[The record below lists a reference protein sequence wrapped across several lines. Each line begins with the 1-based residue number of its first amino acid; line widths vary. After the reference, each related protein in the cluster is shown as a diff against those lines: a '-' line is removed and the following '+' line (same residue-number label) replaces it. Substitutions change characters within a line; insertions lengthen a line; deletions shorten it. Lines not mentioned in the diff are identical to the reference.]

1 MTAQHSAQPAQQSP
15 ESGRVFACVSIDC
28 ECDKGAGWRSQAPL
42 GFVGITEG
50 IARRLAPLF
59 ARYQAKPTY
68 LVSPEVLRDDA
79 AVEVF
84 RAQRHAA
91 ELGTHLH
98 GEYADPGAFEPEV
111 TSAFQRDYPEDIERA
126 KLTWLTRR
134 FRSAFDHA
142 PRSFRAGRFG
152 IGPNTIPVL
161 ESLEYEVESS
171 VTPFQDWSGAGAPGL
186 DFRHAPSQPYRPT
199 PTAPGVPG
207 DSRLWEIPVTIR
219 PGPWSRFPVIGRYTS
234 GRWLRPTWGTAAQL
248 IEVARAEIREARRR
262 RPDRPVVLNA
272 MFHNVEV
279 IPGASP
285 YARTEAEAEAIL
297 ARLAALLE
305 FTSLEGIRVVGLGDI
320 PELLA

>member
-1 MTAQHSAQPAQQSP
+1 MTARDPG
-15 ESGRVFACVSIDC
+15 SGGPVFACISIDC
-28 ECDKGAGWRSQAPL
+28 ECDKGAGWRSQSPL
-42 GFVGITEG
+42 SFVGITDG

-59 ARYQAKPTY
+59 ARHGARPTY

-79 AVEVF
+79 AVEVL

-98 GEYADPGAFEPEV
+98 GEYAEPGAFEPELTRV
-111 TSAFQRDYPEDIERA
+111 FQRDYPEDIERA
-126 KLTWLTRR
+126 KLAWLTRR
-134 FRSAFDHA
+134 FRSAFDRA

-152 IGPNTIPVL
+152 IGVHTISVL

-171 VTPFQDWSGAGAPGL
+171 VTPFQDWSSAGARGL
-186 DFRHAPSQPYRPT
+186 DFREAPSQPYRP
-199 PTAPGVPG
+199 AKASPGVPG

-219 PGPWSRFPVIGRYTS
+219 PGPWSRLPVIGRYAR

-248 IEVARAEIREARRR
+248 IDVARAEIRDARRR

-279 IPGASP
+279 IPAASP
-285 YARTEAEAEAIL
+285 YARTEAEAQAIL
-297 ARLAALLE
+297 GRLAALLDFAASE
-305 FTSLEGIRVVGLGDI
+305 RIRVVGLADI
-320 PELLA
+320 PGLLA

>member
-1 MTAQHSAQPAQQSP
+1 MTARDAPV
-15 ESGRVFACVSIDC
+15 SGARVFACISIDC
-28 ECDKGAGWRSQAPL
+28 ECDKGVGWRSQAPL
-42 GFVGITEG
+42 GFDGITDG

-59 ARYQAKPTY
+59 AHHGAKPTY

-79 AVEVF
+79 AVEVL

-111 TSAFQRDYPEDIERA
+111 TRMFQRDYPEDIERA

-134 FRSAFDHA
+134 FRSVFDHA

-152 IGPNTIPVL
+152 VGVNTISVL
-161 ESLEYEVESS
+161 ESLDYEVESS
-171 VTPFQDWSGAGAPGL
+171 VTPSQDWSSAGAPGL
-186 DFRHAPSQPYRPT
+186 DFREAPSQPYRPS

-219 PGPWSRFPVIGRYTS
+219 PGPWSRLPVIGRYTR
-234 GRWLRPTWGTAAQL
+234 GRWLRPTWGTAARL
-248 IEVARAEIREARRR
+248 IDVARAEIRDALRRQ
-262 RPDRPVVLNA
+262 PHCPVVLNA

-285 YARTEAEAEAIL
+285 YARNETEAHAIL
-297 ARLAALLE
+297 ARLTALLD
-305 FTSLEGIRVVGLGDI
+305 FAAREGIRVVGLADI
-320 PELLA
+320 PELIA